1 MINFSPIHRPLV
13 SVCKFNS
20 PVRVCVCSPSPP
32 GASLSA
38 RHAAPSLSHPL
49 FRTPHR
55 TISSSAPTTR
65 ISLSASIPRA
75 IRLFISLSSRRHY
88 PLHTRVFFFRPP
100 SGLSNISQT
109 HAREWEKTRVARE
122 YTRTNRRRD
131 EGEKGASARARGR
144 HSSSRATP
152 AARRGTVSMV
162 PFPDYQP
169 APPSHRSGSLP
180 RARSLEGGTE
190 PGERDSWE
198 KRRAKKNMCVR
209 LESMSSSRRRWRRVD
224 D

>member
-1 MINFSPIHRPLV
+1 MLLRLSPTLFSEPHIERFLPLHLLH
-13 SVCKFNS
+13 
-20 PVRVCVCSPSPP
+20 
-32 GASLSA
+32 ASLFLLRYHEQFASLFHSPRDAIIPYTLAFSFSA
-38 RHAAPSLSHPL
+38 
-49 FRTPHR
+49 
-55 TISSSAPTTR
+55 
-65 ISLSASIPRA
+65 
-75 IRLFISLSSRRHY
+75 
-88 PLHTRVFFFRPP
+88 PP

-169 APPSHRSGSLP
+169 APPSHRSVSLP